1 MNMCSGE
8 FRHGLSKFWFLFA
21 LYVSVFVN
29 MCFGKFGHGLS
40 EFRFFFPLYVSV
52 FVYLLLSCFLTLL
65 ALALTRAFSLSCT
78 TPPPPPLAP
87 SCFSLILSLPSPL
100 PSSCSPAL
108 SCSLSLAFSFLF
120 RRPWDSMVVSKFL
133 VQHCKCICVRV
144 CVYACVHLLICI
156 CLSTGTYIMRA
167 CSPHKSPIRTQRVL
181 YTPQKKPMA
190 SLLQRRPVKKT
201 IFCKRD
207 LWF

>member
-1 MNMCSGE
+1 MCSGE

-78 TPPPPPLAP
+78 PPHNRPLPPLA
-87 SCFSLILSLPSPL
+87 LTHLSLSSPL

-120 RRPWDSMVVSKFL
+120 RRPWDSMVVTKFL
-133 VQHCKCICVRV
+133 VQHCKCKSVRV
-144 CVYACVHLLICI
+144 CVHGCVHLLIRV

-167 CSPHKSPIRTQRVL
+167 YSPHKSPIRTLRVL
-181 YTPQKKPMA
+181 YTPQRKPMA
-190 SLLQRRPVKKT
+190 SLLQKRPIKET
-201 IFCKRD
+201 RSWKRC
-207 LWF
+207 L